1 MLRCSVTYLEL
12 LQTED
17 NTKYACIFLLLRCS
31 VTYLEL
37 LQTEDNTK
45 YACIFLLL
53 RRSVTYSELLQTEDN
68 TKQARLFL
76 WCPQL
81 ILVFLAASEAVK
93 CVETNVFSLIDEKS
107 KPKIWRYELKSVT
120 LHPLIKQSGIV
131 IHCDCKATSIA
142 FPLLERWQSGR
153 MHRS

>member
-1 MLRCSVTYLEL
+1 MTYLEL
-12 LQTED
+12 L
-17 NTKYACIFLLLRCS
+17 K
-31 VTYLEL
+31 
-37 LQTEDNTK
+37 TEDNTK

-76 WCPQL
+76 WCSRF
-81 ILVFLAASEAVK
+81 ILVFHAASEAVK